1 MGDERD
7 PEEPVQAVTADE
19 SIDPMAWLEPIY
31 REHSS
36 AVIQAA
42 YRVTGNAQDAEDVL
56 QTVFIR
62 LARRSDPPDLSGGAL
77 PYLRR
82 AATNAALDI
91 VQSKR
96 ARTSVVFDGGH
107 EATSSDPAP
116 SADDLLHGRQLHD
129 RLRQAVAGLNRRAAE
144 VFTLRYFEG
153 LDNRSI
159 AEALGT
165 SPGTVAVT
173 LHRTRE
179 RLKAELGPLMRG
191 DS

>member
-7 PEEPVQAVTADE
+7 REESVQAVTVE
-19 SIDPMAWLEPIY
+19 PPTDPTAWLEPIY
-31 REHSS
+31 REHAT

-42 YRVTGNAQDAEDVL
+42 YRVTGNAEDAEDVL

-62 LARRSDPPDLSGGAL
+62 LARRSNPPDLSGGAL

-91 VQSKR
+91 VQSTR
-96 ARTSVVFDGGH
+96 VRTSVAFDGGP

-116 SADDLLHGRQLHD
+116 NPDDLVHGGQLRD
-129 RLRQAVAGLNRRAAE
+129 RLRQAIAGLNRRAAE
-144 VFTLRYFEG
+144 VVTLRYFEG
-153 LDNRSI
+153 LDNRAI
-159 AEALGT
+159 AEILDT

-173 LHRTRE
+173 LHRARE
-179 RLKAELGPLMRG
+179 RLKAELGSLMRG